1 LKVPPPHWVIPAD
14 LGIKAATLT
23 DKVRVEED
31 MPASLKGALVVDV
44 SHGTDAARRGLV
56 PGDVIMQVG
65 DVAVD
70 SDTTLFQQVEAARKS
85 GNDLAMFLVF
95 PKNKGKTGFPSP
107 KWIPMRVN
115 AS

>member
-1 LKVPPPHWVIPAD
+1 
-14 LGIKAATLT
+14 
-23 DKVRVEED
+23 
-31 MPASLKGALVVDV
+31 
-44 SHGTDAARRGLV
+44 
-56 PGDVIMQVG
+56 
-65 DVAVD
+65 VD